1 MTCTRTLSLLVCLG
15 VAGCGRATESPAPAK
30 PSESAPHEKS
40 ETHKNPGEV
49 RIEEGM
55 LRDLRITTAAVE
67 SRQGNEQV
75 TVLGELAVDEGAYAE
90 VGVPVASRVVRLL
103 AGVGEAVNVNQALL
117 ELQST
122 DVGRARADYLTA
134 TAHLTL
140 AESALKRKRDLA
152 AERIAP
158 EREVQEAESAAT
170 AARAEVR
177 AATAALNA
185 MGVRVPDRAGAE
197 DFRSSMFTLHSPVP
211 GTVIERRAM
220 RGQMLDPGTAAFR
233 IADLSTLWLAAHA
246 FERDALRIQQGTTA
260 RITFSALPGQEFT
273 GRVTMVGR
281 QVSSESRTIDVRIEV
296 RNPDGVLRPGMSAS
310 AVLPIGVSNTP
321 ILAVPVAAVQRV
333 SASWCVF
340 VPKATGLFEVRRIGR
355 GRDLGTEV
363 EVLSGLRAGETIV
376 VDGAFLLKSQAER
389 ADAGHGDH

>member
-1 MTCTRTLSLLVCLG
+1 MTCTRILSVLVCLG
-15 VAGCGRATESPAPAK
+15 LAGCGGRATESPAPAAK
-30 PSESAPHEKS
+30 ATEFAPQEKS
-40 ETHKNPGEV
+40 ETHANASEV

-122 DVGRARADYLTA
+122 DVGRTRADYLTA

-140 AESALKRKRDLA
+140 AESALNRKRDLA

-158 EREVQEAESAAT
+158 EREVQEAESVTT

-185 MGVRVPDRAGAE
+185 MGSACRTAAAPRTSDCPCLR
-197 DFRSSMFTLHSPVP
+197 LHSPVP

-220 RGQMLDPGTAAFR
+220 RGPDAR
-233 IADLSTLWLAAHA
+233 SRHA
-246 FERDALRIQQGTTA
+246 GLPHRRSLDALA
-260 RITFSALPGQEFT
+260 
-273 GRVTMVGR
+273 
-281 QVSSESRTIDVRIEV
+281 
-296 RNPDGVLRPGMSAS
+296 
-310 AVLPIGVSNTP
+310 
-321 ILAVPVAAVQRV
+321 
-333 SASWCVF
+333 
-340 VPKATGLFEVRRIGR
+340 
-355 GRDLGTEV
+355 
-363 EVLSGLRAGETIV
+363 
-376 VDGAFLLKSQAER
+376 DGARVR
-389 ADAGHGDH
+389 ARRRAHPAGRRRRASRSRRFPGRSSPDA